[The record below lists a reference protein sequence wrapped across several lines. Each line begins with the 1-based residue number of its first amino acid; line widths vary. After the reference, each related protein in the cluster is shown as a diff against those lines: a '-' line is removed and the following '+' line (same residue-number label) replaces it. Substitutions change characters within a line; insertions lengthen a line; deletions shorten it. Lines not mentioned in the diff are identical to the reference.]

1 MIYTKAANFAYPILQ
16 NTLSDYR
23 EPKFDLDVEISEGNN
38 KYLIEVETT
47 LQSQFMRR
55 QLEQGKARL
64 LLVINARDNQFHV
77 LSKFDRENVEIS
89 KSRLSFNGAT
99 KMQLI
104 IQGCENINYANNDE
118 LNEFY
123 SEFKKDIFV
132 RKGSALALSSVVAFD
147 GSQQKPYALFEKKH
161 DPNMASD
168 IEIHIQDEV
177 IVIAYRDERM
187 MFTGIAN
194 NKDLSNPY
202 LYMGLQK
209 ALMMFIQRYEKNSGD
224 GIEMFMYD
232 EQDMKSPLD
241 LKLFTLMKDK
251 RVKEVGFENLDLV
264 IHIISDNVIQK
275 FIDKIEGLYYNA
287 D

>member
-1 MIYTKAANFAYPILQ
+1 MIYTKAANFSYPILQ

-23 EPKFDLDVEISEGNN
+23 EPKFDLDVEISESND
-38 KYLIEVETT
+38 KYLIEVQTT
-47 LQSQFMRR
+47 LQSQFMRS
-55 QLEQGKARL
+55 QLELGKARL

-77 LSKFDRENVEIS
+77 LSKFDREEVEIS
-89 KSRLSFNGAT
+89 KSRLSFNATT

-104 IQGCENINYANNDE
+104 IQGCEDINYASNDE

-123 SEFKKDIFV
+123 DQFKKDICI
-132 RKGSALALSSVVAFD
+132 RKGNALALSSVVAFD
-147 GSQQKPYALFEKKH
+147 GSQQKPYALFEKKY
-161 DPNMASD
+161 DPDMLTD
-168 IEIHIQDEV
+168 IEIQIQDEV

-187 MFTGIAN
+187 MFSRIAN

-209 ALMMFIQRYEKNSGD
+209 ALMMFIQRYEKISGD

-241 LKLFTLMKDK
+241 LKLLTLMKDK
-251 RVKEVGFENLDLV
+251 RVREIDFENLDLV
-264 IHIISDNVIQK
+264 INVISDNIIQK
-275 FIDKIEGLYYNA
+275 FIDKIEGIYNNA